1 MCKTPNSETDIEKHE
16 TTMSP
21 SDKQTTEC
29 CGGISIVVS
38 IVMIIIALPIGLSII
53 PDVEALPAMCN
64 ITNVTYPTS
73 IPTIPSEINENFVNC
88 DCGRQCISDIGY
100 CVRVFV
106 EVNSE
111 IVMAGQFSST
121 TVETQC
127 TFKEDK
133 CFNEE
138 DLASRME
145 AIQEA
150 EEIASPYVQKMNSSE
165 PIECFLH
172 NGVVF
177 LENQTNFKIEVV
189 AVLGGLSFVAL
200 LLGVC
205 CIRKSGCCNF

>member
-1 MCKTPNSETDIEKHE
+1 MCKTRNSERDIEKQV
-16 TTMSP
+16 TTMTP
-21 SDKQTTEC
+21 GDKEAAEC
-29 CGGISIVVS
+29 CGGIFLILFVV
-38 IVMIIIALPIGLSII
+38 IGIITLGLGIAMI
-53 PDVEALPAMCN
+53 PDVEATHEMCN

-73 IPTIPSEINENFVNC
+73 IPTVPSEINENFVNC
-88 DCGRQCISDIGY
+88 DCGKHCTSDIGY

-111 IVMAGQFSST
+111 VVMAGRFSST
-121 TVETQC
+121 SAESEC
-127 TFKEDK
+127 TYRESK

-172 NGVVF
+172 NGIVF
-177 LENQTNFKIEVV
+177 LDNQKEFKIQLV
-189 AVLGGLSFVAL
+189 AVLGSLTVLFL
-200 LLGVC
+200 LAGIWGIRRSEC
-205 CIRKSGCCNF
+205 CKF

>member
-1 MCKTPNSETDIEKHE
+1 MCKLERDIEKQQPVVGPGDRK
-16 TTMSP
+16 TA
-21 SDKQTTEC
+21 EC
-29 CGGISIVVS
+29 CGGICVVLS
-38 IVMIIIALPIGLSII
+38 VITGIITLGIGVSMI
-53 PDVEALPAMCN
+53 PDIQATSAICN
-64 ITNVTYPTS
+64 ISNVTYPSS
-73 IPTIPSEINENFVNC
+73 IPTVPSKINENFVNC
-88 DCGRQCISDIGY
+88 DCGKHCTSDIGY

-111 IVMAGQFSST
+111 VVMAGRFSST
-121 TVETQC
+121 SPESEC
-127 TFKEDK
+127 TYRESK

-150 EEIASPYVQKMNSSE
+150 EEIARPYVQKMNSSE

-177 LENQTNFKIEVV
+177 LENQEDFKIQTV
-189 AVLGGLSFVAL
+189 AILGGLSFLAL

-205 CIRKSGCCNF
+205 CIRKSGCCNE

>member
-1 MCKTPNSETDIEKHE
+1 MCKTRNSETDIEKQQ

-21 SDKQTTEC
+21 ADKKSAEC
-29 CGGISIVVS
+29 CGGICLIIFVVTA
-38 IVMIIIALPIGLSII
+38 IITLGIGVSMI
-53 PDVEALPAMCN
+53 PDVEATHELCN

-73 IPTIPSEINENFVNC
+73 IPCVPSEINENFVNC
-88 DCGRQCISDIGY
+88 DCGRQCTSDIGY

-111 IVMAGQFSST
+111 VVMASRFSST
-121 TVETQC
+121 SPESDC
-127 TFKEDK
+127 TYTESK

-150 EEIASPYVQKMNSSE
+150 EEIAGPYVQKMNSSE

-177 LENQTNFKIEVV
+177 LENQEDFKIQTV
-189 AVLGGLSFVAL
+189 AILGGLSFLAL

-205 CIRKSGCCNF
+205 HIRKSECCNF